1 MTTYNKGDIVL
12 VPFPF
17 SDQTATKKRPAV
29 IISSDRHN
37 NTSSDIVIMA
47 ITSKTDKNLTTG
59 ECLINNWQDAGL
71 LKPSVIKPAIST
83 IEQTLVL
90 KKLGRLSQ
98 KDLIL
103 MENTLVEFLDLREMK
118 TKMVK

>member
-29 IISSDRHN
+29 IISSDRYN

-90 KKLGRLSQ
+90 KKLGQLSQ

-118 TKMVK
+118 TKIVK

>member
-1 MTTYNKGDIVL
+1 MTTYNKGDIII

-29 IISSDRHN
+29 IISSNQYN
-37 NTSSDIVIMA
+37 NTSPDIIIMA
-47 ITSKTDKNLTTG
+47 ITSKTGKNLTTG
-59 ECLINNWQDAGL
+59 DCLIYNWQDAGL

-90 KKLGRLSQ
+90 KELGKLSQ
-98 KDLIL
+98 KDLVSL
-103 MENTLVEFLDLREMK
+103 ENSLIEFLDLRK
-118 TKMVK
+118 KK

>member
-29 IISSDRHN
+29 IISSDRYN

-47 ITSKTDKNLTTG
+47 ITSKTDKNFTTG
-59 ECLINNWQDAGL
+59 ECLINNWQEAGL

-118 TKMVK
+118 TKIVK

>member
-1 MTTYNKGDIVL
+1 MTTYNKGDIVI

-29 IISSDRHN
+29 IISSNQYN
-37 NTSSDIVIMA
+37 NTSPDIVIMA
-47 ITSKTDKNLTTG
+47 VTSKTDKNLTTG

-71 LKPSVIKPAIST
+71 LKPSAIKPAIST

-90 KKLGRLSQ
+90 KKLGKLSQ
-98 KDLIL
+98 KEGLQAS
-103 MENTLVEFLDLREMK
+103 EW
-118 TKMVK
+118 VKLSSFISPSACK